1 MIIKNAKSL
10 EESVFLTLEE
20 EILSGELKR
29 GDTLTEMSL
38 SERLGVSRT
47 PLRAALHRLDD
58 EGLVKIETNRGAVVV
73 GVTHDDLVNI
83 YKIRMRLEGLASGEA
98 AINITKEDLGEL
110 RDSVE
115 LSEFYLKKQD
125 TEHLKELD
133 STFHNIIYRASG
145 NRHLEKILSEMHRNI
160 RTYRKISL
168 TVPDRLERSIKEHRE
183 ILKAI
188 ESGDSALADRLTY
201 EHIHAALE
209 NLLTVAK

>member
-73 GVTHDDLVNI
+73 GVTHADLVNI
-83 YKIRMRLEGLASGEA
+83 YKVRMRLASGEA

>member
-47 PLRAALHRLDD
+47 PLRAALHRDD

-83 YKIRMRLEGLASGEA
+83 YKVRMRLEGLASGEA